1 MPPDKDLKNCKKIKT
16 FYFRFIAR
24 MVEIMKD
31 GGFDYFVIF
40 LFLCMCRH
48 VHLPVSR
55 QKAFKVW

>member
-31 GGFDYFVIF
+31 GGREGLIVKF
-40 LFLCMCRH
+40 
-48 VHLPVSR
+48 
-55 QKAFKVW
+55 KA